1 MDYVYLDLNM
11 WINLHKMDEDDE
23 VRRRIEE
30 AVENEEIA
38 IPLIDTLFYEEGKNN
53 SEVLKQDQFEY
64 MRDLSDYHTLRNYYG
79 VHEFEIERY
88 VYGMAGDYDYDLEE
102 KVQGRGVDHIFGD
115 WTLTIDGVD
124 AIENDLIDDHVVNK
138 LERLLRERPGFDVAL
153 EANEQL
159 HEDEDYQWEE
169 DLFEEVQERNETLD
183 EAFNDNKRRRRY
195 MHFQHYQET
204 IQQDLSQKF
213 LEEMVKW
220 DPSVYDFEKYV
231 NQGDEFV
238 ETLLQLFPSHYT
250 YVTLKNARDLQDGG
264 KPNDIYDI
272 ISLAVA
278 IPYSNAVATETIWK
292 TTAER
297 QNLNQ
302 LYGTDVFDSL
312 EALVSEYGF

>member
-11 WINLHKMDEDDE
+11 WINLHKMDEDEE

-38 IPLIDTLFYEEGKNN
+38 IPLIDTLFYEEGKND
-53 SEVLKQDQFEY
+53 SEELKQDQFEY

-88 VYGMAGDYDYDLEE
+88 VYGMDGDYDYDIEE
-102 KVQGRGVDHIFGD
+102 KVRGRGIDNIFGD
-115 WTLTIDGVD
+115 WTLTVDGVD
-124 AIENDLIDDHVVNK
+124 AIENDLIDEDVVNK

-159 HEDEDYQWEE
+159 HEDEDYQWEK
-169 DLFEEVQERNETLD
+169 DLFEDVQERNEALD

-195 MHFQHYQET
+195 MHFEHFQEA
-204 IQQDLSQKF
+204 IQQDLAKKF
-213 LEEMVKW
+213 LEEIVKW

-278 IPYSNAVATETIWK
+278 IPYSDAVVTETIWK

-297 QNLNQ
+297 QGLNQ

-312 EALVSEYGF
+312 GSLVSEYGL